1 MADQGGLFSRLNPNY
16 SADNLGE
23 VFRTLRLTIL
33 RELGGGDS
41 MEQLLRPV
49 PTATWRDFAGAAPYT
64 ATPTATATSTNTPT
78 PTYTATPTNTATYT
92 PRPTRTRTPTDK
104 PDDPP
109 PPPPPTK
116 TPTITVTPSIT
127 PSPTPADTVA
137 PTISS
142 GILNP
147 APGSTPLP
155 ECNPTITV
163 LGLHVTDAKPSY
175 GMQLV
180 KLFYKIPP
188 HTSGI
193 VPSDPMT
200 LVSGGAKDGGWD
212 ALYDGLMPFVIET
225 GWASSE
231 DFTVELSARVID
243 MGGNTTDLPLG
254 TYKMMKSCA
263 D

>member
-78 PTYTATPTNTATYT
+78 PTHTATPTNTATYT
-92 PRPTRTRTPTDK
+92 PRPTRTRTPTNK

-127 PSPTPADTVA
+127 PTPFVDSIA
-137 PTISS
+137 PSIVI
-142 GILNP
+142 GALI
-147 APGSTPLP
+147 GSKTGATCTL
-155 ECNPTITV
+155 EINFDV
-163 LGLHVTDAKPSY
+163 VDAKPSA
-175 GMQLV
+175 GVENNQV
-180 KLFYKIPP
+180 HLFYESPIGSGEKEASLSGGGDWVPGVPGEKWVGFYTSQI
-188 HTSGI
+188 SGI
-193 VPSDPMT
+193 STDDNFKFEVKVTDNANNSSAPSGLTFSFDPDCAT
-200 LVSGGAKDGGWD
+200 
-212 ALYDGLMPFVIET
+212 IET
-225 GWASSE
+225 
-231 DFTVELSARVID
+231 
-243 MGGNTTDLPLG
+243 
-254 TYKMMKSCA
+254 
-263 D
+263 